1 MFSAYEY
8 VVGFIYGNEEE
19 AEPEPV
25 AQEETDSLDG
35 SITEGIPTEAINPS
49 MVIRKSTTD
58 GFRPSHA
65 FKAVPSM
72 VIKAPEPDDNY
83 DSSVIAV
90 MLTPAG
96 LILASFGSIMTLLAY
111 TTLVGF
117 ESHQSVAEGI
127 YGYPVRFLGPL
138 LIICGVVTLLLAGV
152 VFMCT
157 PRQRDVPMLY
167 PQLDEDAEVDN
178 QLRVSSSRRRVSLA
192 KVEPSPAPSA
202 SRDRRS
208 IAPGSQMAMFRS
220 ATAVQVWCNM
230 FLRPRSTYCSQ

>member
-1 MFSAYEY
+1 MLSAYEY
-8 VVGFIYGNEEE
+8 VVGFIYGTEEQP
-19 AEPEPV
+19 EPEP
-25 AQEETDSLDG
+25 QKEEETDSLDG
-35 SITEGIPTEAINPS
+35 SITEATSTEAINPS
-49 MVIRKSTTD
+49 MVIRKSTTA
-58 GFRPSHA
+58 GFRPSQT

-72 VIKAPEPDDNY
+72 IIKAAEPEDNY

-117 ESHQSVAEGI
+117 ESNQSVAEGI
-127 YGYPVRFLGPL
+127 YGYPVRVLGPL
-138 LIICGVVTLLLAGV
+138 LIICGVAILLIAGV

-167 PQLDEDAEVDN
+167 PQLDEDVEVDN
-178 QLRVSSSRRRVSLA
+178 QLRVSGSRRRVSLA

-202 SRDRRS
+202 SRQRKS
-208 IAPGSQMAMFRS
+208 IVPGSQMAVLRS
-220 ATAVQVWCNM
+220 ATAVQV
-230 FLRPRSTYCSQ
+230 